1 MLSYP
6 VPDMSEDL
14 TPDFVRR
21 ERVTDALLEFDRRMR
36 ERVLPV
42 DDSECWDI
50 LLNRPPAPYG
60 EQPHPQADPLPLCY
74 ETREEVSL
82 LRVFDPAAPNR
93 ACLECDLFGRSHCGG
108 GLVFVYYALR
118 DAGVERPLE
127 WLAVEIEPG
136 LYLPDWELMVEND
149 WRISRKL
156 REYFEGHLA
165 HVNGE
170 PQG

>member
-1 MLSYP
+1 
-6 VPDMSEDL
+6 MSEDL
-14 TPDFVRR
+14 APDFMRR
-21 ERVTDALLEFDRRMR
+21 ERVTDALLEFDRRIR
-36 ERVLPV
+36 ERVLTV

-60 EQPHPQADPLPLCY
+60 EHPHPQADPLPLRY

-82 LRVFDPAAPNR
+82 LRVIDPAAPNR
-93 ACLECDLFGRSHCGG
+93 ACLECDMFGRSHCGG

-118 DAGVERPLE
+118 DAGVEKPLE

-136 LYLPDWELMVEND
+136 LYLPDWELMLEND

-156 REYFEGHLA
+156 RGYFEAHLE
-165 HVNGE
+165 HVNGD